1 MERQAKRKT
10 ARQRE
15 VDIGRNSGVTY
26 LQASWV
32 CFSSTRPYRKSA
44 SFLRYLE
51 WISIHIR
58 SPKINGWM
66 GRNCIL
72 SIPGHQP
79 ASLNLQR
86 QTMRSHWVFLSEKQ
100 EGARVRQV
108 RCPGRTS
115 RRYLLAQISNPN
127 RWLISTVLL
136 EISWN
141 VLIKKSIGHYVSSYS
156 VQTMDGHLYNSV
168 TLEANWKN
176 QLVYNLNFANVYL
189 LSAPNYHQSI

>member
-10 ARQRE
+10 ARRRE
-15 VDIGRNSGVTY
+15 IDTGGNSWVTY

-32 CFSSTRPYRKSA
+32 CFHSTRPYRKSA
-44 SFLRYLE
+44 SFLRCLE

-58 SPKINGWM
+58 SPNINEWI
-66 GRNCIL
+66 RKNCIL
-72 SIPGHQP
+72 NILGHQP

-86 QTMRSHWVFLSEKQ
+86 QTMRSHWVFLTEKQ
-100 EGARVRQV
+100 EGTRVRQV

-115 RRYLLAQISNPN
+115 RRYLQARISNPN

-141 VLIKKSIGHYVSSYS
+141 VLIKKSIGHYVSSDS
-156 VQTMDGHLYNSV
+156 VQTMDGHLYNSA